1 MGDRAPHKTL
11 FLVNFAVTLG
21 FGIADAFFP
30 TYLFGLGAR
39 GFMLGLPLVL
49 YSLSKIL
56 FSPVLGACAD
66 RIGYRRI
73 ILASLFL
80 YLAVSVGYLCTH
92 EFAALIML
100 RLAQGVSCAMFRP
113 VMLAMVGSATGKEE
127 RGRVMATFDI
137 SFYAPLGLG
146 PLIGGALK
154 DAWGFP
160 GIFAA
165 VTLLSLAA
173 FLFALRRLPQASVRG
188 GCAGGV
194 PGGGV
199 VPLWGLRR
207 GSYRGL
213 LAFIF
218 GRACGISLSGS
229 FLPILL
235 SSKLGLSGLRSGLV
249 LASGTAA
256 MTLLLRPMGILSDRA
271 PRPLLVL
278 LGGGTVSLLYLVVPA
293 AADFGTMLALA
304 VAIGVFSV
312 VSQPASS
319 ALLIE
324 EGTRYGMGA
333 TVGTFNAVLNAGFVA
348 GPLLGALLQGTLGL
362 TAVFHA
368 AGAVGLAAV
377 ALFAAELWGSVPR
390 SAAAPPE
397 HEEVTVLA
405 PRATVSCESA
415 PPFSHAA

>member
-1 MGDRAPHKTL
+1 MGDRAPLKTL

-39 GFMLGLPLVL
+39 GIMLGLPLVL
-49 YSLSKIL
+49 YSLAKII

-66 RIGYRRI
+66 RVGYRRI
-73 ILASLFL
+73 VFASLFL
-80 YLAVSVGYLCTH
+80 YLAVSVGYLCTR
-92 EFAALIML
+92 EILPLILL
-100 RLAQGVSCAMFRP
+100 RLAQGLSCAMFRP
-113 VMLAMVGSATGKEE
+113 VLLAMVGSTTGKEE

-154 DAWGFP
+154 DVWGFP
-160 GIFAA
+160 GIFVA

-173 FLFALRRLPQASVRG
+173 LLLALRRLPETTLR
-188 GCAGGV
+188 AGRSGAVPVGV
-194 PGGGV
+194 L
-199 VPLWGLRR
+199 PLWGLRR
-207 GSYRGL
+207 GSYRAL

-218 GRACGISLSGS
+218 GRACGISLTGA

-278 LGGGTVSLLYLVVPA
+278 LGGGAVSFLYLLVPA
-293 AADFGTMLALA
+293 ATGFGAMLALA

-319 ALLIE
+319 ALLVE

-377 ALFAAELWGSVPR
+377 ALFAAELWGGVPVP
-390 SAAAPPE
+390 AAAPPE
-397 HEEVTVLA
+397 HQEVPVVTT
-405 PRATVSCESA
+405 RAAVSCESA

>member
-1 MGDRAPHKTL
+1 MGDRAPLKTL

-39 GFMLGLPLVL
+39 GIMLGLPLVL
-49 YSLSKIL
+49 YSLSKII

-66 RIGYRRI
+66 RVGYRRI
-73 ILASLFL
+73 VLASLFL
-80 YLAVSVGYLCTH
+80 YLAVSVGYLCTRDVLQ
-92 EFAALIML
+92 LILL
-100 RLAQGVSCAMFRP
+100 RLVQGVSCAMFRP
-113 VMLAMVGSATGKEE
+113 VILSMVGSATGKEE

-154 DAWGFP
+154 DTWGYP

-173 FLFALRRLPQASVRG
+173 FLFALRRLPHAALR
-188 GCAGGV
+188 AGRSAV
-194 PGGGV
+194 PGGV
-199 VPLWGLRR
+199 VPLLGLQR

-278 LGGGTVSLLYLVVPA
+278 LGGGAVSLLYLLIPA
-293 AADFGTMLALA
+293 ATSFGSMLVLA

-319 ALLIE
+319 ALLVE

-368 AGAVGLAAV
+368 AAAVGLAAV
-377 ALFAAELWGSVPR
+377 ALFAAELWGGVQL

-397 HEEVTVLA
+397 HEEVAVVTT
-405 PRATVSCESA
+405 RASVSCESA

>member
-1 MGDRAPHKTL
+1 MGDRAPLKTL

-39 GFMLGLPLVL
+39 GIMLGLPLVL
-49 YSLSKIL
+49 YSLSKII

-73 ILASLFL
+73 VLASLFL

-92 EFAALIML
+92 DVLQLILL
-100 RLAQGVSCAMFRP
+100 RLVQGVSCAMFRP

-154 DAWGFP
+154 DAWGYP

-165 VTLLSLAA
+165 VTFLSLAA
-173 FLFALRRLPQASVRG
+173 FLFALRRLPRAAVR
-188 GCAGGV
+188 AGRSLA
-194 PGGGV
+194 PWGV
-199 VPLWGLRR
+199 VSLWGLER

-278 LGGGTVSLLYLVVPA
+278 LGGGAVSLLYLLVPA
-293 AADFGTMLALA
+293 ATGFGSMLLLA

-319 ALLIE
+319 ALLVE

-368 AGAVGLAAV
+368 AAAVGLAAV
-377 ALFAAELWGSVPR
+377 ALFAAELWGGVPL

-397 HEEVTVLA
+397 HEEVTVVA
-405 PRATVSCESA
+405 TRAGVSCESA

>member
-1 MGDRAPHKTL
+1 M
-11 FLVNFAVTLG
+11 
-21 FGIADAFFP
+21 
-30 TYLFGLGAR
+30 
-39 GFMLGLPLVL
+39 
-49 YSLSKIL
+49 
-56 FSPVLGACAD
+56 
-66 RIGYRRI
+66 
-73 ILASLFL
+73 
-80 YLAVSVGYLCTH
+80 
-92 EFAALIML
+92 
-100 RLAQGVSCAMFRP
+100 
-113 VMLAMVGSATGKEE
+113 
-127 RGRVMATFDI
+127 MATFDI

-173 FLFALRRLPQASVRG
+173 FLFALRRLPHATVRSG
-188 GCAGGV
+188 RSAAAQ
-194 PGGGV
+194 GGV

-278 LGGGTVSLLYLVVPA
+278 LGGGAVSLLYLLVPVA
-293 AADFGTMLALA
+293 TGFGSMLVLA
-304 VAIGVFSV
+304 VAIGIFSV

-319 ALLIE
+319 ALLVE

-368 AGAVGLAAV
+368 AAAVGLAAV
-377 ALFAAELWGSVPR
+377 ALFAAELWGGVQLA
-390 SAAAPPE
+390 AAAPPE
-397 HEEVTVLA
+397 HEEVPVVTT
-405 PRATVSCESA
+405 RASVSCESA